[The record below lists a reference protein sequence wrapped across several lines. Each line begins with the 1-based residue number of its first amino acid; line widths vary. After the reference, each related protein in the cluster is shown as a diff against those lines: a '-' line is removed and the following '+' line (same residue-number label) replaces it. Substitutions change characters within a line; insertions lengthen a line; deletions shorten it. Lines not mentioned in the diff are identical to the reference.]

1 MTENSQAFI
10 NKLDE
15 LIRLFGKLR
24 EKAIREGMV
33 LNNDPMYQNFEMLAK
48 NYQLIKNN
56 LPQDLIEEIG
66 GPLKEII
73 SDMVDQLKKELG
85 ENPSIQQNST
95 VYGELEEIDRLLKQD
110 HLSEKEIND
119 LLDKRTSF
127 NKNP

>member
-15 LIRLFGKLR
+15 LIGLFGRLR
-24 EKAIREGMV
+24 EKAIREGMI
-33 LNNDPMYQNFEMLAK
+33 LKNDPMYQNFEMLAK

-95 VYGELEEIDRLLKQD
+95 VYEELEEIDRLLKRD

-119 LLDKRTSF
+119 LLDKRASF
-127 NKNP
+127 NKNS